1 MTPIAFTITLA
12 SATTAGDPAAA
23 TSTIE
28 QWTLWSAQAVTLL
41 SWVGMFIIGFGALI
55 CIYRIV
61 MGPHLA
67 DRAIGADTLST
78 YLIGLVLLLT
88 LALGNLIFFD
98 GVLVL
103 ALLGFAGTVAMAQ
116 YLARQKQSPPVSEEP
131 RP

>member
-1 MTPIAFTITLA
+1 MNLFTFITTLA
-12 SATTAGDPAAA
+12 SAADPAAA
-23 TSTIE
+23 TSTLDQLT
-28 QWTLWSAQAVTLL
+28 QWSSQAVVLL
-41 SWVGMFIIGFGALI
+41 SWVGMFIIGLGALV
-55 CIYRIV
+55 CLYRIV
-61 MGPHLA
+61 LGPHLA

-88 LALGNLIFFD
+88 LTLGNLIFFD

-116 YLARQKQSPPVSEEP
+116 YLARQKQSRPVSEQS

>member
-1 MTPIAFTITLA
+1 MNLLANITRLN
-12 SATTAGDPAAA
+12 GVDPAA
-23 TSTIE
+23 TPSLIE
-28 QWTLWSAQAVTLL
+28 QWAQWSASAVDMLA
-41 SWVGMFIIGFGALI
+41 WVGMIVIGFGALV
-55 CIYRIV
+55 CIYRIAV
-61 MGPHLA
+61 GPHLA

-88 LALGNLIFFD
+88 MVLGDLAFFD

-116 YLARQKQSPPVSEEP
+116 YLARQKQSRQPIEEP